1 MMSHEANHSIIN
13 DSILM
18 KRWKK
23 FKTLK
28 RGYYSLIILS
38 SLYGI
43 SFLLPFLINNKA
55 LIVKYNGDYYFPV
68 ISGYISGEKFGQD
81 VPGEANYR
89 SLKAEFLSS
98 DQQEDWVWMPPY
110 PYSPY
115 EDITLREIKCMILPL
130 ENIGSGLIIPAEMCL
145 LDYVMLLIFQSL
157 LHWY

>member
-1 MMSHEANHSIIN
+1 MMSHEASQSTIN

-89 SLKAEFLSS
+89 SLKAEF
-98 DQQEDWVWMPPY
+98 
-110 PYSPY
+110 
-115 EDITLREIKCMILPL
+115 
-130 ENIGSGLIIPAEMCL
+130 
-145 LDYVMLLIFQSL
+145 
-157 LHWY
+157 